1 MQHHQAHNKETGH
14 NCYLTME
21 KYRLCQ
27 ICCRVHSRFL
37 SQIQHLSQYALL
49 DTRVKTLSAM
59 GVQMGKMIMRQC
71 GERTLQMRVGCEV
84 NKETLSDI
92 KLEGQV
98 ESSWGGKIKGLSL
111 EHSTIPRQW
120 LL

>member
-1 MQHHQAHNKETGH
+1 
-14 NCYLTME
+14 
-21 KYRLCQ
+21 
-27 ICCRVHSRFL
+27 
-37 SQIQHLSQYALL
+37 
-49 DTRVKTLSAM
+49 M

-71 GERTLQMRVGCEV
+71 GERTLQTRVGCEV